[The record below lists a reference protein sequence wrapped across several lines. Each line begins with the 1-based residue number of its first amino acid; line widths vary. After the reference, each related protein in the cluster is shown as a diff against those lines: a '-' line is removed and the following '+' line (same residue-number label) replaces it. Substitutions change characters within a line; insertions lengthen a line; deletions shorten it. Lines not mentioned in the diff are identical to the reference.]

1 MKNVLIVDDE
11 QNFLLSL
18 ADMLKDPGNDFEV
31 LTASNGKEAA
41 KIIDSQPVDLVVTDL
56 KMPEM
61 DGFELIAHIN
71 NLSPDTPVIAMTAYG
86 TSEME
91 SRLMKMGT
99 FQYIEKPIDFA
110 SLLKKIN
117 EGLSSGKKGHV
128 SGISLPSFLQLL
140 ELDKKTCTL
149 TLSAGGREGKMYFQQ
164 GELIDAHT
172 GDMKGQEAAFEIL
185 CWDNT
190 EIEIENVCRQR
201 ERTITAPMGFILIE
215 SARMKDER
223 GGAKDASAPPAADK
237 PADKPAE
244 EAASAEPEPA
254 TSPGAAEVP
263 GVEVDEIDF
272 ATKPAAAPAPG
283 AEKQKAQ
290 KRPIEQLA
298 EMIEA
303 EAGVTSHVIISGDG
317 SILSQEKVKD
327 SDLAPFVALLTGTVL
342 KAKKLL
348 GATGLHHILV
358 GRESGEKLLILTGSK
373 VVVGICLEE
382 GADPARIAEQLR
394 AAVLKAHT

>member
-18 ADMLKDPGNDFEV
+18 ADMLKEPGNEFEV

-41 KIIDSQPVDLVVTDL
+41 KIIDSKPVDLVVTDL

-71 NLSPDTPVIAMTAYG
+71 NQSPETPVIAMTAYG

-149 TLSAGGREGKMYFQQ
+149 TLSAGGREGMMYFQQ

-172 GDMKGQEAAFEIL
+172 GDLKGQEAAFEIL

-190 EIEIENVCRQR
+190 EIEIENICRQR

-223 GGAKDASAPPAADK
+223 GGAKDAPAADK
-237 PADKPAE
+237 PGE
-244 EAASAEPEPA
+244 EAASAEPEAAPA
-254 TSPGAAEVP
+254 AGTAEVP
-263 GVEVDEIDF
+263 GVEVEEIDF
-272 ATKPAAAPAPG
+272 ATKAAEPAPAAPAPP
-283 AEKQKAQ
+283 AEKQKTE
-290 KRPIEQLA
+290 KSPIEQLA
-298 EMIEA
+298 EQIEA
-303 EAGVTSHVIISGDG
+303 ETGVSAHVIISGDG
-317 SILSQEKVKD
+317 SILSQEKIKD

-358 GRESGEKLLILTGSK
+358 GRESGEKLLILTGSR
-373 VVVGICLEE
+373 VVVGLCLEE
-382 GADPARIAEQLR
+382 GAEPARIAENLR
-394 AAVLKAHT
+394 PTVLKVH

>member
-18 ADMLKDPGNDFEV
+18 ADMLKDPNNEFEV

-41 KIIDSQPVDLVVTDL
+41 KIIDTKTVDLVVTDL

-71 NLSPDTPVIAMTAYG
+71 NHKPETPVIAMTAYG
-86 TSEME
+86 TTEME

-99 FQYIEKPIDFA
+99 FQYIEKPIDFS

-149 TLSAGGREGKMYFQQ
+149 TLSAGIQEGRMYFQQ

-172 GDMKGQEAAFEIL
+172 GKLNGQEAAFEII

-190 EIEIENVCRQR
+190 EIEIENVCKHR
-201 ERTITAPMGFILIE
+201 ERTITAPLGFILIE

-223 GGAKDASAPPAADK
+223 GAQPKEREEKKEEAPEEVSEDKGAETKEVAGVDVDDIDSATKTPEINKVAPAAPVTRSK
-237 PADKPAE
+237 SASEELADLING
-244 EAASAEPEPA
+244 EP
-254 TSPGAAEVP
+254 
-263 GVEVDEIDF
+263 
-272 ATKPAAAPAPG
+272 
-283 AEKQKAQ
+283 
-290 KRPIEQLA
+290 
-298 EMIEA
+298 
-303 EAGVTSHVIISGDG
+303 GVTSHIVIAGDG
-317 SILSQEKVKD
+317 SVRSQANVNEKD
-327 SDLAPFVALLTGTVL
+327 FAAFVALLTGAVL

-358 GRESGEKLLILTGSK
+358 GRESGEKLLIITGAK
-373 VVVGICLEE
+373 VVAGICLDSNANPAET
-382 GADPARIAEQLR
+382 ADRIRPAI
-394 AAVLKAHT
+394 LKAQI

>member
-18 ADMLKDPGNDFEV
+18 ADMLKDPDNKFEV
-31 LTASNGKEAA
+31 LTANNGKEAA
-41 KIIDSQPVDLVVTDL
+41 EIIDSKAVDLVVTDL

-71 NLSPDTPVIAMTAYG
+71 NQKPETPVIAMTAYG
-86 TSEME
+86 TTEME

-99 FQYIEKPIDFA
+99 FQYIEKPIDFT

-149 TLSAGGREGKMYFQQ
+149 TLSAGGQEGRMYFQQ

-172 GDMKGQEAAFEIL
+172 GDIKGQDAAFELIQ
-185 CWDNT
+185 WDNT
-190 EIEIENVCRQR
+190 EIEIENVCRHR
-201 ERTITAPMGFILIE
+201 ERTIEAPLGFILIE
-215 SARMKDER
+215 SARMKDEKSMPPE
-223 GGAKDASAPPAADK
+223 AKKKEAPRAAVEKKSPDISK
-237 PADKPAE
+237 
-244 EAASAEPEPA
+244 A
-254 TSPGAAEVP
+254 TEVN
-263 GVEVDEIDF
+263 VSDIDF
-272 ATKPAAAPAPG
+272 ATKPPAIKEKEIDPAPL
-283 AEKQKAQ
+283 APQK
-290 KRPIEQLA
+290 KSTGEELA
-298 EMIEA
+298 ELINN
-303 EAGVTSHVIISGDG
+303 EAGVTSHIVIAGDG
-317 SILSQEKVKD
+317 SVLSQANVIEKD
-327 SDLAPFVALLTGTVL
+327 FSAFVALLTGAVL

-358 GRESGEKLLILTGSK
+358 GRASGEKLLIITGAK
-373 VVVGICLEE
+373 VVAGICISSEANPSTI
-382 GADPARIAEQLR
+382 GAKIRPAI
-394 AAVLKAHT
+394 LKAQT

>member
-1 MKNVLIVDDE
+1 
-11 QNFLLSL
+11 
-18 ADMLKDPGNDFEV
+18 
-31 LTASNGKEAA
+31 
-41 KIIDSQPVDLVVTDL
+41 
-56 KMPEM
+56 MPEM

-71 NLSPDTPVIAMTAYG
+71 NHSPETPVIAMTAYG

-110 SLLKKIN
+110 SLLRKIN

-149 TLSAGGREGKMYFQQ
+149 TLSAGNLEGKMYFQQ

-172 GDMKGQEAAFEIL
+172 GDLKGQEAAFEIL

-190 EIEIENVCRQR
+190 EIEIENICRKR

-223 GGAKDASAPPAADK
+223 GSRPASSEKPENNAA
-237 PADKPAE
+237 AE
-244 EAASAEPEPA
+244 EPA
-254 TSPGAAEVP
+254 QVTGTAGVP
-263 GVEVDEIDF
+263 GVEVDDMDSAAQPSAGSRP
-272 ATKPAAAPAPG
+272 ATEPAPP
-283 AEKQKAQ
+283 AEEKDEKSAV
-290 KRPIEQLA
+290 EQLA
-298 EMIEA
+298 ETIEA
-303 EAGVTSHVIISGDG
+303 EPGVTAHVVISGDG
-317 SILSQEKVKD
+317 SILSQEKVQDK
-327 SDLAPFVALLTGTVL
+327 DLAPFVALLTGTVL

-358 GRESGEKLLILTGSK
+358 GRESGDKLLILTGSR
-373 VVVGICLEE
+373 VVVGVCMSSDAE
-382 GADPARIAEQLR
+382 PAKVAERLR
-394 AAVLKAHT
+394 PAVLKTHV